1 MENELN
7 YSDKKYDFVIDRYV
21 RDEYNSEGT
30 KKIGTIVG
38 LEIGKL
44 QGKIDMMLAKKIAER
59 NEVWLKR
66 KDYSVGNSTPSIW
79 IYGFWQ
85 KRDELE
91 NLSGQKLFKKKKEIE
106 AKVIKSFEEFEKAL
120 DQITDDILEKI

>member
-1 MENELN
+1 MESELN
-7 YSDKKYDFVIDRYV
+7 YPGKKYHLVIDHYV
-21 RDEYNSEGT
+21 KDEDESEGT

-38 LEIGKL
+38 IEIGKL
-44 QGKIDMMLAKKIAER
+44 EGKIDMMLAKKIAER
-59 NEVWLKR
+59 NKVWLKR
-66 KDYSVGNSTPSIW
+66 RDHSVGNSTPSIW